1 MIGFDFKKHSM
12 QLFLVFLLVIVAW
25 IVIIFNQ
32 FVSLRNRVKN
42 AYSNIDVMLKKR
54 FDLIP
59 QLVETVKGYMKHE
72 QDVLSKITQI
82 RSQLSSDKLTEKEHV
97 SMNNELTDTIGKVFV
112 AVERY
117 PDLKASTQFLHLQK
131 ALTEIEEQLSASRRS
146 YNMYVTHFNTLL
158 EKFPSNLIGKYG
170 GFEKKILFKATMEEK
185 NVPQFHKEW
194 SDNNTK

>member
-97 SMNNELTDTIGKVFV
+97 SINNELTDTIGKVFV

-146 YNMYVTHFNTLL
+146 YNMYVTHFNILL
-158 EKFPSNLIGKYG
+158 EKFPSNLIGKFG